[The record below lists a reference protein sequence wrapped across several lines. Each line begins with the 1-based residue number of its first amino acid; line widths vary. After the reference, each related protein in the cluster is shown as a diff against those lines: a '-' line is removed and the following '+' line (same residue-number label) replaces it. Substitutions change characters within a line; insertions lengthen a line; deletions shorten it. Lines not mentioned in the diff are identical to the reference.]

1 MNSKC
6 KECELPE
13 KIAENGAFETDNI
26 TFNEWKQVDR
36 RALKVSVSIHLQD
49 VSSRFNTHVKH

>member
-1 MNSKC
+1 MKSKC

-13 KIAENGAFETDNI
+13 KIAESGAFETDNI

-36 RALKVSVSIHLQD
+36 SAQKSID
-49 VSSRFNTHVKH
+49 ID

>member
-13 KIAENGAFETDNI
+13 KIAESGAFETDNI

-36 RALKVSVSIHLQD
+36 SAQKSID
-49 VSSRFNTHVKH
+49 ID